1 MIKAHCREREREGI
15 KKPWVKISVL
25 PGHNFRLSNLLAG
38 IGYEQLKK
46 LDKLNLQRK
55 KVANKYFKY
64 LKNVPQIILPFTSK
78 FATHTFQTFSI
89 LVPKKKR
96 ENLLVYL
103 NSRGIGATVHF
114 TPALHQQKLYR
125 KYKKKQY
132 KS

>member
-1 MIKAHCREREREGI
+1 M
-15 KKPWVKISVL
+15 
-25 PGHNFRLSNLLAG
+25 
-38 IGYEQLKK
+38 
-46 LDKLNLQRK
+46 
-55 KVANKYFKY
+55 
-64 LKNVPQIILPFTSK
+64 KNVPQIILPFTSK

-125 KYKKKQY
+125 KYKKNNTSLNNAEMISARIVSLPLYPNMKDKDIIY
-132 KS
+132 VSNNLKKFFN